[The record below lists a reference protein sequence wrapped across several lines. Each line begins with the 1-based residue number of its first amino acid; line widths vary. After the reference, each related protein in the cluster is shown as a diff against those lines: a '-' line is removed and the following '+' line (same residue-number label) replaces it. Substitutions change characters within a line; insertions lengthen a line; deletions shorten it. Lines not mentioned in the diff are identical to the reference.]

1 MLIITVETQSAHVNF
16 LPGHPLAAAATGELA
31 RNWCTGRSEIFHQRV
46 SLELQGSLRAPID
59 GVLRSRVESLIDGGV
74 RRVSLDLSGVS
85 DIDAAGVGELMQI
98 FTTVTTA
105 GGALEIERMNPHVRR
120 VLEVSGV
127 LGLLDV
133 EYPGAR
139 STCR

>member
-1 MLIITVETQSAHVNF
+1 MLIITVETQAANVNF
-16 LPGHPLAAAATGELA
+16 LPGHPRAAAAAGELT
-31 RNWCTGRSEIFHQRV
+31 RHWCIGRSDVCHQRV

-59 GVLRSRVESLIDGGV
+59 GVLRSRVESLIAGGV

-85 DIDAAGVGELMQI
+85 DIDAAGVGELI
-98 FTTVTTA
+98 HLFTTVTTA
-105 GGALEIERMNPHVRR
+105 GGVLEIERMSPHVRR
-120 VLEVSGV
+120 VLDVSGV

-139 STCR
+139 STCS